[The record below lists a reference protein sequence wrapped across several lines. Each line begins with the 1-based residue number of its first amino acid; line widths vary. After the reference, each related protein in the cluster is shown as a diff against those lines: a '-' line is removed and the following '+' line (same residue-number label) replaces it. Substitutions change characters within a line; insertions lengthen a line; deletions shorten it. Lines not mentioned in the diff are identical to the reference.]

1 VAVRED
7 EDGERGGER
16 NALDL
21 RLCLRGRDGRCVAM
35 DLDSA
40 VLCGSSAFFA
50 AMVPDASA
58 GRGGGRRVEVD
69 GVANLEALKE
79 AVELMFEH
87 DAMRWLARTGVS
99 RAIDVLE
106 VRCIPFVSFP
116 FRFLLSICF
125 V

>member
-1 VAVRED
+1 MR
-7 EDGERGGER
+7 
-16 NALDL
+16 ALDL
-21 RLCLRGRDGRCVAM
+21 RHRDGRCVAV

-40 VLCGSSAFFA
+40 VIFGSAFFA

-58 GRGGGRRVEVD
+58 GGGGGRRVEVD
-69 GVANLEALKE
+69 GVDNLEA
-79 AVELMFEH
+79 FEYRETKQI
-87 DAMRWLARTGVS
+87 A
-99 RAIDVLE
+99 VLE

>member
-1 VAVRED
+1 MAVQ
-7 EDGERGGER
+7 EDGQVR
-16 NALDL
+16 ALDL
-21 RLCLRGRDGRCVAM
+21 KVCLRGWDGRCVAM

-40 VLCGSSAFFA
+40 VIFGSAFFT
-50 AMVPDASA
+50 AMAPDASA
-58 GRGGGRRVEVD
+58 GGGGSRRVEVD
-69 GVANLEALKE
+69 GMDNLEAFKE
-79 AVELMFEH
+79 AVELLFEH

-116 FRFLLSICF
+116 FWFLLSICF